1 MRKTFLFILFSVLFL
16 LSACG
21 SPSSDKNNTNNKTEG
36 NYTLSLQGLPE
47 RMVSSTSQIIDG
59 EAIYVCG
66 REVDETPIL
75 GKYLETKF
83 DEYYVPDNISYL
95 YACCKAEDDLVVVAG
110 DFPAARYNAV
120 GQYRENKQEEYD
132 LYLLTY
138 DNAGKLIDQ
147 VSVDLPDLSGINVH
161 SIQYLD
167 GFFYLL
173 SPSAFVQIDANGNVT
188 NSLCLDS
195 MSFIS
200 QCIYKNRITVCY
212 YDMNE
217 GITKISLISPK
228 TNLQF
233 EDIFSDISMTV
244 SGIGISDTGELLII
258 ANNAIYIYTQKNNEN
273 ELEIIYN
280 FYESGVLDTEYSNIF
295 PINGNYMLD
304 RPFQKNIT
312 GLTYGEIVEKNHVLL
327 WTRYIDKN
335 LGKLVSGF
343 NQTHSDYQIQ
353 VEDVGNLEVSQLN
366 ARILS
371 GSGPDLYYT
380 GGSDGFGELSG
391 NAAFEDLAPF
401 IQSSNL
407 VCEENL
413 IMPLVESM
421 NSDGRIFIFPISF
434 ILYTA
439 VCTNDLAFANTL
451 SLFEIN
457 KLPQVQN
464 GDVSIFPSYL
474 SAANVWDWISNLY
487 ICKYL
492 DKENAVCNF
501 KTDEFIES
509 LEFCA
514 TIDETP
520 RDQDIPSIFSFEW
533 IPGTLRMLYYQET
546 YGESFEL
553 NTPFGSG
560 FGVEMAFAISNTSEH
575 KDGAWEF
582 IEYCHTAD
590 ILGERF
596 SLPAST
602 TRLEQLIDEAQSSG
616 VWWEEQERYI
626 PLSNYTIDVLENAI
640 YSTKNQFANDSIILS
655 IVQEEANKFFAGD
668 RNAEKTAEIIQSRVN
683 IYLAEQSK

>member
-1 MRKTFLFILFSVLFL
+1 MRKICLFVLLSVLFT

-21 SPSSDKNNTNNKTEG
+21 SPSSDENNNKTAS
-36 NYTLSLQGLPE
+36 NFTLSLQDLPGS
-47 RMVSSTSQIIDG
+47 MVSSTSQIIDG

-66 REVDETPIL
+66 REVNETPVL

-83 DEYYVPDNISYL
+83 VEYYIPDNVSYL
-95 YACCKAEDDLVVVAG
+95 HACCKAEDGLAVVAG

-120 GQYRENKQEEYD
+120 GQYCENKQEKYA

-138 DNAGKLIDQ
+138 DNAGKLMDQ
-147 VSVDLPDLSGINVH
+147 VSIDLRDLSGINVH

-173 SPSAFVQIDANGNVT
+173 SPSAFVQIDANGDVT

-212 YDMNE
+212 YDINE
-217 GITKISLISPK
+217 GMTKISFISPK

-258 ANNAIYIYTQKNNEN
+258 ANNAIYIYTQTNN

-295 PINGNYMLD
+295 SINGNYMLD

-312 GLTYGEIVEKNHVLL
+312 GLIYGEIVEKNYLLL
-327 WTRYIDKN
+327 WTHYIDKN
-335 LGKLVSGF
+335 LEQLVSGF

-353 VEDVGNLEVSQLN
+353 VENVSSLEVSQLN

-380 GGSDGFGELSG
+380 GGFDGFGELSG
-391 NAAFEDLAPF
+391 NAVFEDLVPF

-421 NSDGRIFIFPISF
+421 NGGGRIFTFPISF
-434 ILYTA
+434 VLYTA
-439 VCTNDLAFANTL
+439 VCKNDLAFDSTL
-451 SLFEIN
+451 PLFEIN

-474 SAANVWDWISNLY
+474 SAADVWYWISNLY

-553 NTPFGSG
+553 NTAFGSG

-575 KDGAWEF
+575 KDGAWAF

-602 TRLEQLIDEAQSSG
+602 TRLEQLIDEAQTRG
-616 VWWEEQERYI
+616 VWWEDQKRYI
-626 PLSNYTIDVLENAI
+626 PLSNYTIDVLKNAI
-640 YSTKNQFANDSIILS
+640 YSTKNQFANDTIVLS
-655 IVQEEANKFFAGD
+655 IVQEEANQFFAGD
-668 RNAEKTAEIIQSRVN
+668 RDAEETAEIIQSRVD